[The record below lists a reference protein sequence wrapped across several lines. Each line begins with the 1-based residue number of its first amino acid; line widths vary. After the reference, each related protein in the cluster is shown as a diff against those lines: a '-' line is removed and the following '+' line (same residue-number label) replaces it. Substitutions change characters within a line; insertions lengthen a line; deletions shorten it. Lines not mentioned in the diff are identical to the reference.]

1 MMIKKLNYKLF
12 LFFVFFVILSTNA
25 QEGNS
30 TVLKGKI
37 TDEKNAPL
45 AGALVSAGNDEK
57 TYSNQ
62 KGEFEIS
69 VKDSKSITVAL
80 DKYNSQQIAITDAET
95 GIDVKMKLSE
105 VFFEEKDKIN
115 LPFGQLE
122 KGRIVGSVSN
132 LNIEEHF
139 SKDQR
144 IGLNSAVSGKVGGV
158 FGGSNVLGLGNAV
171 YIIDGVPRSADYINL
186 TEIED
191 VTILKDPVS
200 RVLYGSAADK
210 GVILITTKRGAIG
223 KKNLTVRADYG
234 VQKAVAKPNYLGAA
248 DYMTYY
254 NQALLNDKRPVKYTD
269 QQISDT
275 RSGINPIFNPDVDY
289 YSDEFVKDDV
299 SYLDVNIEASG
310 GNKQAQYFLTGGFS
324 NNEGWLNKG
333 TTEETNRYNIR
344 ANSNYKLSS
353 KLKMNLDVVGVV
365 NQYKSPNVFDIN
377 NLGATDDNNYSISSD
392 FWTKAQTNLP
402 NSFPLL
408 IPIADITNPASY
420 QGAYLVDGKYL
431 LGGTKEF
438 TRNIYGDLTNRGNK
452 TATDRYFQVNSGLD
466 WDLSAITKGLSVKG
480 NVTFDFLNTSVET
493 QNKSYAVYQPFTD
506 PVTGI
511 VSVTKIGADVPS
523 NEKSVSTDEAYF
535 SRRLG
540 FYGTLDYDRTFGEHS
555 IKATALTYLTE
566 EQIPNAF
573 QTLRSLNYGLRA
585 NYMFKNKYVVDFSGV
600 YIGSKK
606 LNQGDNFAFA
616 PTGGLGWI
624 ISNESFFKKNKTDF
638 LKLRGSVGLLQN
650 DNWDN
655 VFLYESSYS
664 TGNNF
669 NYNNGTVSNR
679 ELNIN
684 NIAAPI
690 DWQKRLEFNFGFE
703 GSFFNKSLYADAS
716 YFYSKGYDI
725 VTVLTNATPD
735 VLGYKYSANNN
746 SFIDSG
752 IEYTV
757 KYTKALSKDVK
768 IAAGLYSVFAVGT
781 VDKVDEPNYGPNA
794 QTRLRTGRNSGALFG
809 LQADGL
815 YGESDF
821 NTDGTLVTGLPSVT
835 FGSVQPGDIKYVD
848 INKDGVI
855 DVNDQKII
863 GNSRPSVQ
871 YSFDFNVS
879 YKKFDFYVLGL
890 GQDGQDRY
898 RNSSYFWISGDA
910 KYSEKVLDA
919 YGPDNKNVNA
929 SMPRLSSTNNNN
941 NYRSSTFW
949 LYSSDYFTIPTMQ
962 ISYNLVGKEKAFFN
976 NIKFFVKGNNLIVIN
991 NENDDLRFGVGSS
1004 PITKGMSIGL
1014 ISSF

>member
-1 MMIKKLNYKLF
+1 MMIKKLNYKLL

-37 TDEKNAPL
+37 TDEKNVPL
-45 AGALVSAGNDEK
+45 DGALVSAGNDEK

-62 KGEFEIS
+62 NGEFEIS

-254 NQALLNDKRPVKYTD
+254 NQALLNDKRPIKYSD

-275 RSGINPIFNPDVDY
+275 RNGINPIFNPDVDY
-289 YSDEFVKDDV
+289 YSDEFVKNDV

-377 NLGATDDNNYSISSD
+377 NLGANDDNNYSISSD

-408 IPIADITNPASY
+408 IPITDITNPASY

-452 TATDRYFQVNSGLD
+452 TSTDRYFQVNSGLD

-585 NYMFKNKYVVDFSGV
+585 NYMFKNKYVVDFSGA

-757 KYTKALSKDVK
+757 KYAKALSKDVK

-794 QTRLRTGRNSGALFG
+794 QTRVRTGRNSGAMFG

-879 YKKFDFYVLGL
+879 YKNFDFYVLGL

-941 NYRSSTFW
+941 NYRSSTYW

>member
-1 MMIKKLNYKLF
+1 MMIKKLSNKLI

-25 QEGNS
+25 QEENS
-30 TVLKGKI
+30 SILKGKI
-37 TDEKNAPL
+37 TDEKNVPL
-45 AGALVSAGNDEK
+45 VGALVTSGNDEK
-57 TYSNQ
+57 AYSNQ

-80 DKYNSQQIAITDAET
+80 DKYNSQQVSITDTEASME
-95 GIDVKMKLSE
+95 IKLKLAQLY
-105 VFFEEKDKIN
+105 FEEKDKVN
-115 LPFGQLE
+115 LPFGKLE

-139 SKDQR
+139 NKDQR
-144 IGLNSAVSGKVGGV
+144 IGLSSATNGKVGGV
-158 FGGSNVLGLGNAV
+158 FGASNVLGLGNAV

-191 VTILKDPVS
+191 VTVLKDPVS

-234 VQKAVAKPNYLGAA
+234 IQTAVAKPNYLGAA
-248 DYMTYY
+248 DYMTAY
-254 NQALLNDKRPVKYTD
+254 NQALLNDKRPIKYTD
-269 QQISDT
+269 AQISDT
-275 RSGINPIFNPDVDY
+275 RNGINPIFNPDVDY
-289 YSDEFVKDDV
+289 YSDDFVKDDV
-299 SYLDVNIEASG
+299 SYLDLNLEASG
-310 GNKQAQYFLTGGFS
+310 GNKSVQYFLTAGLS
-324 NNEGWLNKG
+324 NNEGWLNQG
-333 TTEETNRYNIR
+333 ATEETNRYNIR

-365 NQYKSPNVFDIN
+365 SAYKSPNVFDIN
-377 NLGATDDNNYSISSD
+377 NLGDSADNNYTVSSD
-392 FWTKAQTNLP
+392 FWLKAQNNLP

-408 IPIADITNPASY
+408 IPIADITDPASY
-420 QGAYLVDGKYL
+420 QGADLIDGQYL

-438 TRNIYGDLTNRGNK
+438 TRNIYGDLNKRGIK
-452 TATDRYFQVNSGLD
+452 TITDRYFQVNSGLD
-466 WDLSAITKGLSVKG
+466 WDLSALTKGLSVKG
-480 NVTFDFLNTSVET
+480 NITFDFLNTSVET
-493 QNKSYAVYQPFTD
+493 QNKSYAVYQPFKD

-535 SRRLG
+535 SRRFG
-540 FYGTLDYDRTFGEHS
+540 FYGTIDYDRDFGDHS
-555 IKATALTYLTE
+555 INATALTYITE

-573 QTLRSLNYGLRA
+573 QTIRSLNYGLRA
-585 NYMFKNKYVVDFSGV
+585 NYMFKNRYVLDFTGA

-624 ISNESFFKKNKTDF
+624 ISNEGFFKKNKTDF
-638 LKLRGSVGLLQN
+638 LKLRGTVGLLQN

-655 VFLYESSYS
+655 HFLYESSYS
-664 TGNNF
+664 TGNFF
-669 NYNNGTVSNR
+669 NYNNGTVRNK

-684 NIAAPI
+684 NIGSPI
-690 DWQKRLEFNFGFE
+690 GWQKRVEFNFGFE
-703 GSFFNKSLYADAS
+703 GSFFNKTLYADAS
-716 YFYSKGYDI
+716 YFYSKGYDLI
-725 VTVLTNATPD
+725 ASLDNSTPD
-735 VLGYKYSANNN
+735 ILGYKYSANNN

-752 IEYTV
+752 IEYTL
-757 KYTKALSKDVK
+757 KYNKAIGKDVK
-768 IAAGLYSVFAVGT
+768 IAAGLYSIFATGT
-781 VDKVDEPNYGPNA
+781 VDKVDEPNYGANGE
-794 QTRLRTGRNSGALFG
+794 TRVRTGRNSGAMFG
-809 LQADGL
+809 LVANGL

-821 NTDGTLVTGLPSVT
+821 NTDGTLTAGLPKVS

-855 DVNDQKII
+855 DVNDQKMI

-879 YKKFDFYVLGL
+879 YKNFDFYVLGL
-890 GQDGQDRY
+890 GQEGQDRY

-941 NYRSSTFW
+941 NYRNSSYW
-949 LYSSDYFTIPTMQ
+949 LYDSSYFTIPTMQ
-962 ISYNLVGKEKAFFN
+962 ISYNLIGKEKAFFN

-991 NENDDLRFGVGSS
+991 NDNDDLRFGVGSS